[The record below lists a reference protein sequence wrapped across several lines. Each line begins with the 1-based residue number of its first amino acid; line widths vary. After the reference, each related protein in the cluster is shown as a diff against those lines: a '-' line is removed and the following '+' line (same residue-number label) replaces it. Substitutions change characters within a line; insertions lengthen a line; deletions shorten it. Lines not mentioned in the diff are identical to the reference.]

1 MSSLRSLFENKSS
14 ASSGPSTAPP
24 PRPLASHEQVQ
35 DDAQKST
42 RASLDMPR
50 YPSQWLT
57 TATTLS
63 PHGPRTARPPVV
75 PRPLQKSSTGLQRPV
90 STTSLTAP
98 RSPPLVTVMSSTS
111 SSRSPRLASVQPS
124 INLANM
130 EPSKNISTGSLSP
143 RIIPVPPKRTRPYA
157 TAIPPS
163 LSRAKSENGNMN
175 HKPAQKTI
183 DEGPVESITRSI
195 PPPVNRADK
204 PKIPRRPHVMAGRV
218 NLEPLVTAAD
228 ERISPFSTPPSSDES
243 MGPGSDKLDQ
253 YKVSQNEARGLQGK
267 GIVPQA
273 ALQSLSGIQRPSD
286 RMTGPRPP
294 ISDAR
299 RLGFMQGTGSQQAV
313 VDNPPGLPPRRAQ
326 EQQRFR
332 APSGRQ
338 VIKATTSAE
347 TSSTRYSAAQLQS
360 SLNLPPDILPPP
372 RRNST
377 VIPDHIALTE
387 RSHPAYHCYN
397 DKDVITAPTGDL
409 LETRDPDVASYVST
423 ASDYP
428 EVRSSNRRYPYLK
441 TNVREIDT
449 NYDTR
454 LIDICGQYVCT
465 TGHLTRAWHS
475 TTGDLVLSL
484 GHEEKEVRVTALA
497 FKPGTNPCEEGLR
510 LWLGTNHGDI
520 QEVDIATQSIT
531 IAKSG
536 VHDRREIIR
545 IYRHQGSMWTLDDG
559 GKLCVWTGNET
570 GLPDLQRSPFSHRV
584 PKGHTFS
591 IIIQDTLWIATG
603 KDIRIFHPNA
613 GKNAAFLLT
622 QIPLTQPGAGI
633 VTSGAVIGGQL
644 DRVYFGHADGKVTM
658 YSTADFTCLGVVSV
672 SVYKIYSLAGAGF
685 HLWAGYNT
693 GMLCVYDT
701 RTNPWTT
708 RKDWLAHSGPILNIT
723 VDRTSLWRDG
733 VLRVVSLGADNTVR
747 FWDGSLED
755 DWLGGQ

>member
-14 ASSGPSTAPP
+14 ANSGPSTAPP
-24 PRPLASHEQVQ
+24 SKPLASYEQVQ

-42 RASLDMPR
+42 RASLDKPKD
-50 YPSQWLT
+50 PSPWLN

-63 PHGPRTARPPVV
+63 PQGPRTARPPVV
-75 PRPLQKSSTGLQRPV
+75 PRPPQKSSTVLQRPV

-98 RSPPLVTVMSSTS
+98 HSPPLVTVMSSTS
-111 SSRSPRLASVQPS
+111 FPRSPRSASVQPS
-124 INLANM
+124 LNSAIM
-130 EPSKNISTGSLSP
+130 EPSKNNGTGLLSP
-143 RIIPVPPKRTRPYA
+143 RISPVPPKRTRPYTVA
-157 TAIPPS
+157 SPPS
-163 LSRAKSENGNMN
+163 LTRAKSENGNMN
-175 HKPAQKTI
+175 PKPARKNI
-183 DEGPVESITRSI
+183 DDGPIESTTRSL

-204 PKIPRRPHVMAGRV
+204 PKIPTRPYVMAGRV
-218 NLEPLVTAAD
+218 NLEPLVSAAE

-243 MGPGSDKLDQ
+243 MEPEPDKLDR
-253 YKVSQNEARGLQGK
+253 YEVTQNESRGLQGK
-267 GIVPQA
+267 GIVPQP

-286 RMTGPRPP
+286 RMIAHRLQV
-294 ISDAR
+294 SDAR
-299 RLGFMQGTGSQQAV
+299 RLGFTQGTGSHQAV

-326 EQQRFR
+326 EQQRFA
-332 APSGRQ
+332 APGGKQ
-338 VIKATTSAE
+338 VIKAIKSAE
-347 TSSTRYSAAQLQS
+347 TSARYSAAQLQS
-360 SLNLPPDILPPP
+360 SPNLPPDILPPP
-372 RRNST
+372 KRNST
-377 VIPDHIALTE
+377 VVPDHTARAE
-387 RSHPAYHCYN
+387 RSHPPYHSN
-397 DKDVITAPTGDL
+397 HDKDVITASIGDP
-409 LETRDPDVASYVST
+409 LENRESDVASYIST
-423 ASDYP
+423 PSDYP

-441 TNVREIDT
+441 NSVREIDT

-465 TGHLTRAWHS
+465 TGHITRAWHS

-497 FKPGTNPCEEGLR
+497 FKPGINPCEEGLR

-531 IAKSG
+531 DAKSG

-559 GKLCVWTGNET
+559 GKLCVWMGNET

-603 KDIRIFHPNA
+603 KDIRIFNPNA

-622 QIPLTQPGAGI
+622 QTPLTQPGAGI

-685 HLWAGYNT
+685 YLWAGYNT
-693 GMLCVYDT
+693 GMLYVYDT

-708 RKDWLAHSGPILNIT
+708 RKDWPAHDGPILSIT

-733 VLRVVSLGADNTVR
+733 VLRVISLGADNAVK
-747 FWDGSLED
+747 FWDGALED